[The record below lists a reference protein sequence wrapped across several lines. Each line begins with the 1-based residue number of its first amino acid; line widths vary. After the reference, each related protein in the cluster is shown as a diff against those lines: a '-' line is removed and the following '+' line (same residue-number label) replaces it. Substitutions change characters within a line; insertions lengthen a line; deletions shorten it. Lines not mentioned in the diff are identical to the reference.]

1 MIYHRVCNKCN
12 TMGATFGAGTP
23 YPSGSPKFITSF
35 WWGSCCS
42 IFSFQCNVLWIVV
55 SPFVVFILTIVQS
68 FQFHVL
74 STDLQPD

>member
-1 MIYHRVCNKCN
+1 
-12 TMGATFGAGTP
+12 
-23 YPSGSPKFITSF
+23 
-35 WWGSCCS
+35 
-42 IFSFQCNVLWIVV
+42 LWIVV